1 MQHYLADLPAHQ
13 AVELLTAVK
22 TLLVRH
28 MIGQVKLLPDGG
40 ELADLQA
47 IIHALE
53 VHKKLNRNDVAILI
67 RMVETNSDGR
77 RLTLST
83 SKPELGKTIVQAL
96 GGDSEIE
103 LQESGDIGIT
113 LQGDNNIYKR
123 TLKTDLNKLLT

>member
-28 MIGQVKLLPDGG
+28 TIGQVKLLPDGG